1 MFDVLRPRALSH
13 AALALGLL
21 TAAPLAVATF
31 LVPTTAQAA
40 SNGTIS
46 GVITNKKTK
55 ERLAEAL
62 VILQCSCLQGT
73 RETQTNSNG
82 LY

>member
-1 MFDVLRPRALSH
+1 MKRVSLLSIPLTLSLGTV
-13 AALALGLL
+13 AATALG
-21 TAAPLAVATF
+21 TTVMLA
-31 LVPTTAQAA
+31 PTTAEAA